1 MKILI
6 FTEGT
11 LLMHENAVWHSREE
25 IVQQVKNKDP
35 SVKNYS
41 TYVPIGRCIDK
52 LRAWKEKGATIIYLT
67 SRKSPEEIEA
77 IQNLLTFYEFPE
89 GKLEFRKKLSGLMG
103 LFNEEYKDVVERIMP
118 DILIEDDCES
128 IGGEKQMCYTN
139 VKEELKSKIKSIVV
153 KEFEGIDNLPDE
165 LKS

>member
-41 TYVPIGRCIDK
+41 SYVPIGRCIDK
-52 LRAWKEKGATIIYLT
+52 LKEWKEKGAVLIYLT
-67 SRKSPEEIEA
+67 SRTTPEEIEA
-77 IQNLLTFYEFPE
+77 IQNVLTLYEFPE
-89 GKLEFRKKLSGLMG
+89 GKLEHRKKLAGALGLLSEG
-103 LFNEEYKDVVERIMP
+103 YKDVVERIMP

-128 IGGEKQMCYTN
+128 IGGEKEMCYPN
-139 VKEELKSKIKSIVV
+139 VKPEIKSRIKSIVV
-153 KEFEGIDNLPDE
+153 KEFEGIDNVSL
-165 LKS
+165 S